1 MANINRST
9 RNTNAATNLADNIT
23 NDISPA
29 DVRQSIID
37 INDSTFS
44 LLDDYATNT
53 FVGVLTDAGGT
64 ATYAIGTNNCRYTR
78 ILNVVYFS
86 ANLSNIST
94 IGAPSGQLRFSGFP
108 TFGGIL
114 NICSLP
120 ISRYVAS
127 AGSTFYS
134 IVGELQVAGYIHFI
148 FQNIQD
154 RDFSSIVSVAEFSG
168 GSLRLS
174 GFYFVTP

>member
-53 FVGVLTDAGGT
+53 FTGVLTDAGGT
-64 ATYAIGTNNCRYTR
+64 ATYTIGTNNCRYTR
-78 ILNVVYFS
+78 ILNVVYFTIQ
-86 ANLSNIST
+86 LTTIST
-94 IGAPSGQLRFSGFP
+94 TGAP
-108 TFGGIL
+108 T
-114 NICSLP
+114 
-120 ISRYVAS
+120 
-127 AGSTFYS
+127 
-134 IVGELQVAGYIHFI
+134 GE
-148 FQNIQD
+148 
-154 RDFSSIVSVAEFSG
+154 
-168 GSLRLS
+168 LRLS
-174 GFYFVTP
+174 GFPVFGGIILRSAAPIFRWVGTTESFVYIVGDVSTSGYIVFRRITNSTNILTTTVGPQSFSNGAIELSGHYFVTP